1 MIMLEE
7 QDGAM
12 MRGSARLSQMWAG
25 FNFDSSQVPYGVEFV
40 NGSFLALRVFQ
51 NFNLIRKTTC
61 MKTSKD

>member
-25 FNFDSSQVPYGVEFV
+25 FNFDSRQVPYGVEFV